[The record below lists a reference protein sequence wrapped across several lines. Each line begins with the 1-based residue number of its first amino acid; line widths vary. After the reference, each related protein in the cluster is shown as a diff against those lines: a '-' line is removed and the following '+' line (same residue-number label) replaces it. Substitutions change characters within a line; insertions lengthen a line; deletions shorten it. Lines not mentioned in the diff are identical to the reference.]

1 MIPSL
6 PYRVPA
12 VVEEE
17 KGKALNRMTD
27 TYSPRVLF
35 TYLSRTSPP
44 VVAFSSSFVGM
55 HERLHGRRHESEVA
69 KGKSSDENTR
79 RKE

>member
-1 MIPSL
+1 M
-6 PYRVPA
+6 
-12 VVEEE
+12 EEE

-27 TYSPRVLF
+27 AYSPRVLF

-55 HERLHGRRHESEVA
+55 HERLHGRKDEREVA
-69 KGKSSDENTR
+69 
-79 RKE
+79 